1 MQRHLVIIRGLFM
14 KTFPVRDLA
23 IREGGEYVLGYKDLH
38 TRSCY
43 MIYGVL
49 NPLEKDRVIRPGKGY
64 EEILCASGGP
74 LLIHT
79 AKGTTPL
86 ERGRAVHV
94 GEEESMTMSN
104 PGEEQVEYII
114 AGGPVVEES
123 Q

>member
-1 MQRHLVIIRGLFM
+1 M
-14 KTFPVRDLA
+14 KTFPLRDLA

-49 NPLEKDRVIRPGKGY
+49 SPLEKDRVMKPGKGY

-74 LLIHT
+74 LLLQT
-79 AKGTTPL
+79 AKGTTRL
-86 ERGRAVHV
+86 EKGQAAHM
-94 GEEESMTMSN
+94 GEEESMTISN

-114 AGGPVVEES
+114 AGGPLEES
-123 Q
+123 K